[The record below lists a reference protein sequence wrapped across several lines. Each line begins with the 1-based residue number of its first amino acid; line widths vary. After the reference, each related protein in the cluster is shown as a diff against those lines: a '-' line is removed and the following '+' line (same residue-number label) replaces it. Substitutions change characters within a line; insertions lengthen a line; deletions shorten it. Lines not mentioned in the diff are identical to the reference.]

1 MEKEAVSNK
10 RETPCSAPNSRKCIP
25 SALLHASKASAC
37 ENADLFERKEPRV
50 RMSLKECPTFEDNIL
65 GKCF

>member
-1 MEKEAVSNK
+1 MIKEKHPAL
-10 RETPCSAPNSRKCIP
+10 PQNSRKCIP
-25 SALLHASKASAC
+25 GALLHPSKASAC
-37 ENADLFERKEPRV
+37 EDADLFERKEPGV